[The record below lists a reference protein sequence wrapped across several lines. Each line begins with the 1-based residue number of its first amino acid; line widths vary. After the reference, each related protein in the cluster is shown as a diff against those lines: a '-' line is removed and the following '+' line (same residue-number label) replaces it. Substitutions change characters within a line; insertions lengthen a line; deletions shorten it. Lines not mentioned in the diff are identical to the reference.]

1 MGNIFYLGF
10 ISKYLIVCNAL
21 CLLRNIHFLS
31 IYMVALREHYG
42 IKKSYEKIQPQ
53 VHQKS

>member
-31 IYMVALREHYG
+31 IYMAALREHYG
-42 IKKSYEKIQPQ
+42 MNKSDEKIQPQ
-53 VHQKS
+53 VYQKS